1 MLAMGLSYET
11 EHYLLRTKIQEEG
24 EVQIQ
29 VSGCSMTPTIKDGT
43 KIIVSEKERYELGD
57 ILVFSDVVGKKL
69 NVHRLVMKCNEF
81 YYCKGDN
88 SFAIE
93 KITFDNIIGAVIFQN
108 VDGIFIKPS
117 KPTKQFIH
125 HSLKVGVEFCK
136 ICFDKEKILNSE
148 IYVNYKEK
156 YLLE

>member
-1 MLAMGLSYET
+1 MMGLSYET
-11 EHYLLRTKIQEEG
+11 EHNLLRTRIQEDG
-24 EVQIQ
+24 EVQVI
-29 VSGCSMTPTIKDGT
+29 VSGCSMTPAIKDGA
-43 KIIVSEKERYELGD
+43 KIVVSEKKTYELGD

-69 NVHRLVMKCNEF
+69 NVHRLVMKYNGF

-108 VDGIFIKPS
+108 IDGIFIKPS
-117 KPTKQFIH
+117 KPTRQFIH

-136 ICFDKEKILNSE
+136 IGFDKEKILNSE
-148 IYVNYKEK
+148 IYVDYKEK

>member
-1 MLAMGLSYET
+1 MTGLSYET

-24 EVQIQ
+24 EIQIQ

-43 KIIVSEKERYELGD
+43 KIIVSEKEMYELGD

-69 NVHRLVMKCNEF
+69 TVHRLVMKCNDF

-93 KITFDNIIGAVIFQN
+93 KITFDNIIGVVIFQIT
-108 VDGIFIKPS
+108 DGILIKPS
-117 KPTKQFIH
+117 KPTRQFIH
-125 HSLKVGVEFCK
+125 HSLKVGLEFCNMG
-136 ICFDKEKILNSE
+136 FDEEKILNSE
-148 IYVNYKEK
+148 VYVDYKKK